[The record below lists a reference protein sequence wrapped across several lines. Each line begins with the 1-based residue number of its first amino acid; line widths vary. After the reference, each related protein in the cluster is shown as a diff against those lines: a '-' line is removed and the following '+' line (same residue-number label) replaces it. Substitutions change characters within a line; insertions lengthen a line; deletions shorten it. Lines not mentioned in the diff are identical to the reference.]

1 MRKLAGS
8 MHTSYS
14 KLRPVIFPETWLIKG
29 STTYHSLIAGPSAR
43 PVSSLGRSTNT
54 VLTVNNIDSCRKD
67 MPSEKLPQAFQRAIG
82 VCALLGFG
90 PPERTTRLVGAKCRH
105 GRPLQARMDEHRRL
119 LIRPMRRNSS
129 MITPTHA
136 LHVFSD
142 SAQIPAR
149 VVDSL
154 GADHGQSSENI
165 PGHLGIWPQVGS
177 GLTSR
182 RQLKCWTGSFQVSPW
197 RRPLPDVRDVE
208 VSLATDFAFG
218 SAKGVWPWI

>member
-1 MRKLAGS
+1 
-8 MHTSYS
+8 MHVGHPNRRSQLFQFRHRH
-14 KLRPVIFPETWLIKG
+14 LRVWKPAVQ
-29 STTYHSLIAGPSAR
+29 SLFKMPHISSAR
-43 PVSSLGRSTNT
+43 RLGS
-54 VLTVNNIDSCRKD
+54 
-67 MPSEKLPQAFQRAIG
+67 QGWIG
-82 VCALLGFG
+82 VRRPCHSQALVNGLRGTPLSGATGASSRRSKSFRRTLGTCL
-90 PPERTTRLVGAKCRH
+90 RKSYYKL
-105 GRPLQARMDEHRRL
+105 
-119 LIRPMRRNSS
+119 SS
-129 MITPTHA
+129 VPMITPTHA

-182 RQLKCWTGSFQVSPW
+182 RQLKCWTGSSQVSPW